1 MFATRIASSI
11 VRSSAVRL
19 AVRSAVLPRTASMA
33 PVLSSSA
40 AITPMRR
47 FAHGIVSKDLSLKL
61 QEEIKFEES
70 NVGSEDTTFLEEFK
84 ARNEW
89 KVEDKLGSKEVT
101 MVRTF
106 GDETITIYFNTD
118 ALADAAEQAEG
129 EEGEED
135 SEDPAVIVSA
145 IIEKKGTEG
154 ALEVTA
160 TALNGEFLVDHVSYV
175 KTAELARDQSA
186 EGDWVRRGKYGGPV
200 FADLDEGLQET
211 FQHYLEERGFDTD
224 LANFVGLYIE
234 SKEQTEYSHWLQ
246 CLNKF
251 VSK

>member
-101 MVRTF
+101 MTF
-106 GDETITIYFNTD
+106 
-118 ALADAAEQAEG
+118 ADAAEQAEG

-234 SKEQTEYSHWLQ
+234 SKEQ
-246 CLNKF
+246 LNIATGSSVLTSLCQNK
-251 VSK
+251 

>member
-47 FAHGIVSKDLSLKL
+47 FAHGIGSFTKVAGGD
-61 QEEIKFEES
+61 QIRES